1 MKKNSIHKTVCMVH
15 DSKKKKKNEVISD
28 GNDKSKWEV
37 RSQWEDGVNEKNRER
52 MNMKRGKMQKKKK
65 EEKRNINNEGGEK
78 WESIEGE

>member
-1 MKKNSIHKTVCMVH
+1 MVH